1 MLIFLK
7 NALQYLIH
15 YLQSRGIS
23 IEGLTSSFVASL
35 QSNFTSTVSTIFRS
49 DINTVMCSDV
59 L

>member
-1 MLIFLK
+1 MLIVLK
-7 NALQYLIH
+7 NTLQCLVH
-15 YLQSRGIS
+15 YLQSGGTS

-49 DINTVMCSDV
+49 NINTVMCSDV